1 MINLKAIVGS
11 FLDSHPDIWHSIPYL
26 RTICSGIAAGA
37 AMGSRRSGG
46 SLFDGSV
53 ACCGRCLHLD
63 ERSESVVSR
72 SIRYVLLRVRCSF
85 AYDETKAGHTSGW
98 RTDRRF
104 RSTGTWWRGLR
115 AGRKLTC
122 RRGHFSRMATTYGG
136 TRQGRALSVCV
147 FHADFRRATL
157 HACTVHRHADP
168 GLDAR
173 TLVLSVLYWGCV
185 YRRRNCN
192 SEWNTSASRSLL
204 LGLMFFCGQ
213 YCCMRRGYLLISI
226 IKMS

>member
-1 MINLKAIVGS
+1 
-11 FLDSHPDIWHSIPYL
+11 
-26 RTICSGIAAGA
+26 
-37 AMGSRRSGG
+37 MGSRRSGG

-63 ERSESVVSR
+63 ERSGSVVGR

-104 RSTGTWWRGLR
+104 RSTGTWWRGLG
-115 AGRKLTC
+115 AGRMLTC

-157 HACTVHRHADP
+157 HVCTVHRHADP

-192 SEWNTSASRSLL
+192 SERNTSASRSRVVRPNVFFWTVLL
-204 LGLMFFCGQ
+204 HATRVFAHIHNKDELTS
-213 YCCMRRGYLLISI
+213 LLVALA
-226 IKMS
+226 MSGGSFIVAGAVSKSR